1 MSGIGPALWKALRL
15 IEIVR
20 ECKQISAR
28 DIEYLLKVSPATA
41 HRYMNELKI
50 FFCMYNPDDPDD
62 KPPKDGIYK
71 IAQEFDHKTIRMP
84 LASADVDFFLS
95 MIDAKNGKKNSGQPS
110 KPFIFIGDT
119 ISASVREAM
128 RIIHDCIKSY
138 TKCSFLYRSPRKPIN
153 DRYVVEPYE
162 FICTDNTL
170 YLLGVH
176 NGSERTFRLDRM
188 DEVTNTEELF
198 IFDEEIIRKYSE
210 ANTVWHVPDK
220 AETVTIEVLPELAIY
235 FKERQILP
243 EQKIIEEFEDGS
255 IKVEF
260 KASSVMEFQKLLLG
274 WFGSFRKVTPKHY
287 AEHIENMIEH
297 YKNRQD

>member
-1 MSGIGPALWKALRL
+1 MSEIGSALHKALSL
-15 IEIVR
+15 IKMLHER
-20 ECKQISAR
+20 KQISAR
-28 DIEYLLKVSPATA
+28 DIAQRLEVSTATA
-41 HRYMNELKI
+41 HRYLKDLNDI
-50 FFCMYNPDDPDD
+50 FFIYNPKSDPDD
-62 KPPKDGIYK
+62 KPPNDGIYK
-71 IAQEFDHKTIRMP
+71 INPQFDHQTIRMP
-84 LASADVDFFLS
+84 QRTADADFFLS
-95 MIDAKNGKKNSGQPS
+95 MIDAKNGKKNS

-128 RIIHDCIKSY
+128 RIIHDCIKSHE
-138 TKCSFLYRSPRKPIN
+138 KCSFLYHSPKKPTN

-176 NGSERTFRLDRM
+176 NGAERTFRLDRM
-188 DEVTNTEELF
+188 DEVINTGEVF
-198 IFDEEIIRKYSE
+198 VFDEKIIRKYSE
-210 ANTVWHVPDK
+210 ASTVWHVPNN

-235 FKERQILP
+235 FKERRILP

-255 IKVEF
+255 IKIEF
-260 KASSVMEFQKLLLG
+260 KSSSVMEFQKLLLG

-287 AEHIENMIEH
+287 AEHIENMIER